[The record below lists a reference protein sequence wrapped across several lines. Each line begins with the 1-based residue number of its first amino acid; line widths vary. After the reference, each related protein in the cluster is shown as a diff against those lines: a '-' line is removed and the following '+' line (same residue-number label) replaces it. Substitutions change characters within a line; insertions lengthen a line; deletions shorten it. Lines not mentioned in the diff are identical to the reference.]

1 LTIID
6 ASTIV
11 PIDDHRS
18 LERRSLER
26 GDPSLMRELTV
37 LDRTPAVC
45 CSPLAATAMSDED
58 AETTAAVFKA
68 LADPGRVRIMN
79 LLANADAPVCVCDLT
94 PELGLSQ
101 PTVSFHLKKLVQ
113 AGLLEREQ
121 RGVWAFYSVNREVL
135 ERLGTIFEL
144 EGVRGGSQG
153 GGRT

>member
-6 ASTIV
+6 ALTIV
-11 PIDDHRS
+11 SIDGHRS
-18 LERRSLER
+18 LERGSLER

-37 LDRTPAVC
+37 LARTPAVC

-144 EGVRGGSQG
+144 EGAQG

>member
-1 LTIID
+1 MHLGLVMECD
-6 ASTIV
+6 Y
-11 PIDDHRS
+11 
-18 LERRSLER
+18 
-26 GDPSLMRELTV
+26 REG
-37 LDRTPAVC
+37 
-45 CSPLAATAMSDED
+45 ATQEEAFDEAFRMAED

-121 RGVWAFYSVNREVL
+121 RGVWAFYSVNRDVL

-144 EGVRGGSQG
+144 EGAQG
-153 GGRT
+153 GGMT